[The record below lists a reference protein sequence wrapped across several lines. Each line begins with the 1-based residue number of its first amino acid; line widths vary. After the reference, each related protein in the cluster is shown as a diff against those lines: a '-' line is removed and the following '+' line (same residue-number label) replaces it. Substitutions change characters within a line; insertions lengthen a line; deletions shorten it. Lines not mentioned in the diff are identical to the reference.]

1 MIGPVIISEVQLGNL
16 AERLIF
22 TCYEFLYPS
31 VFCTVVGDDT
41 LLYFNDWGDFCDR
54 CGQVSI
60 VQSLCSP
67 TVDVLKGQTHFFLM
81 RHSILRIVL
90 G

>member
-1 MIGPVIISEVQLGNL
+1 MIGPGIISELQLGTL
-16 AERLIF
+16 AEGLIV

-31 VFCTVVGDDT
+31 VFSCTVVGDDT
-41 LLYFNDWGDFCDR
+41 LLCFDDWGDFCDR

-67 TVDVLKGQTHFFLM
+67 TVEVLKGKTHFFLM
-81 RHSILRIVL
+81 RHSIL
-90 G
+90 